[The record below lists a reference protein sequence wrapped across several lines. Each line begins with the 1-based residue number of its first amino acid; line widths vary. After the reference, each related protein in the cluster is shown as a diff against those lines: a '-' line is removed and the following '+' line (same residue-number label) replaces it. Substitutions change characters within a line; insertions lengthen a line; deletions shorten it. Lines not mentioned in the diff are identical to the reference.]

1 MLKKITTACSP
12 SPNDQK
18 GSQISLLPP
27 CRPSSIGGLEMLPRV
42 KRDTIR
48 PIHSL
53 IEQQS
58 PIIKFK
64 FTSSKWK
71 NISLSITMTTVIVWK
86 FAASNSKLPLLHKLL
101 SRHTKPKL
109 KSKRK

>member
-1 MLKKITTACSP
+1 MLKKITTVCSP
-12 SPNDQK
+12 SPSDQK

-27 CRPSSIGGLEMLPRV
+27 CRPSSIEGSEMLPRV

-48 PIHSL
+48 PTHSL

-58 PIIKFK
+58 PLTKFK
-64 FTSSKWK
+64 FTNSKWK

-86 FAASNSKLPLLHKLL
+86 FAASNSKLPQLHKLL